1 MKSPAGMRPWRRAG
15 IGLAALMLLTGLAA
29 FMLDRLDR
37 AFPPP
42 LEQAADVS
50 RQVVD
55 RNGRLLRAYTTE
67 GGVWRLPVS
76 LDDVDPDYIEMLIA
90 YEDRRFRT
98 HPGIDP
104 AALVRAAVQLVLNG
118 GRIVSG
124 GSTITMQLA
133 RLIEPR
139 SERSVIAKLRQMARA
154 LQIERRMSKDE
165 ILSLYLTL
173 APYGGNLEG
182 VRAASLAWF
191 GREPKKLTLSQS
203 ALLVA
208 LPQSPESRRP
218 DRQQAQARLARNRVL
233 ARMSS
238 AGLIPESEIERASVR
253 RFPTAVKR
261 CPTLQLIPQILQ
273 S

>member
-55 RNGRLLRAYTTE
+55 RNGKLLRAYTTE

-139 SERSVIAKLRQMARA
+139 SERSVPAKLRQMARA

-182 VRAASLAWF
+182 SGQR
-191 GREPKKLTLSQS
+191 
-203 ALLVA
+203 A
-208 LPQSPESRRP
+208 LPGSDGSRRSLP
-218 DRQQAQARLARNRVL
+218 CRNR
-233 ARMSS
+233 RFWWHCRNRRNQ
-238 AGLIPESEIERASVR
+238 GVR
-253 RFPTAVKR
+253 TGNRRRRGWRETGSWPG
-261 CPTLQLIPQILQ
+261 
-273 S
+273 